1 MALVLV
7 SASLVSIYVSHDN
20 SPSARIVRELCEVW
34 MGDSFWQSLSGCDL
48 LMNQR
53 LCHCSETLLWYQ
65 IDMIL
70 ITELKRGI
78 QFCCFESIS

>member
-34 MGDSFWQSLSGCDL
+34 MGGSLWQSLSGCDL

-53 LCHCSETLLWYQ
+53 LLMPLFTDLAVVPN
-65 IDMIL
+65 
-70 ITELKRGI
+70 
-78 QFCCFESIS
+78 